1 MAIFHGETFDES
13 LDKKRLALQ
22 LLRVFE
28 LMKDSQWRTLQQ
40 IADTI
45 HAPTQ
50 SVGARLR
57 QLREERCGLHTVN
70 RRRKGEGRLGLFE
83 YRLIVNPKW

>member
-1 MAIFHGETFDES
+1 MFHGETYNES

-22 LLRVFE
+22 LMRVFE
-28 LMKDSQWRTLQQ
+28 LMKDGKWRTLQE
-40 IADTI
+40 IADVV

-57 QLREERCGLHTVN
+57 SLREEQFGAHTVN
-70 RRRKGEGRLGLFE
+70 RRRKGEGRRGLFE
-83 YRLIVNPKW
+83 YQLIVNPKW